1 MEAIK
6 QSYKAIRLVDPKS
19 PAYEDLA
26 QLAVGINGMAI
37 KYIDSPSE
45 KLCRQALRQ
54 HREAGRRGYSHVLRY
69 INNPSPALI
78 TLGLEENP
86 TLVNYV
92 IENLKPIESQ
102 ESFIMSLV
110 SESPKLMAYLDAKYY
125 TNELF
130 IQCLDKEAW
139 ECDFSWL
146 KNTRLPESFYWH
158 VLHRDPCDIKFI
170 PNRTH
175 DMNVYAVS
183 VTTDA
188 LACMGHEP
196 PEKFIEY
203 AKIWVYYSS
212 ENDIEKCLI
221 QKISK
226 HPEYF
231 REIPYQY
238 MTLSIAEAGLKNGV
252 ELQHIHK
259 RTKDYE
265 KIVAL
270 AISLDSK
277 NIQYVKQN
285 QDLCL
290 QAVRTKGKTLR
301 YVKHKTLDICNAA
314 VENDYR
320 ALEFVPR
327 RYQHD
332 AMIQSCIQRD
342 ANSIF
347 HVKAFN
353 IAHWRKAIKYGKN
366 ISWYTTMESKI
377 MEKIAAADPQLYQKL
392 NKTEHHY
399 ILQVIGGLDLKHVP
413 EEHKKICKIAS
424 QINSKFASFIKTYA
438 MTK

>member
-19 PAYEDLA
+19 PDYEELA
-26 QLAVGINGMAI
+26 HFAVTINGMAI
-37 KYIDSPSE
+37 KYITSPSE
-45 KLCRQALRQ
+45 ELCRKALEQ
-54 HREAGRRGYSHVLRY
+54 HRKACRRGYSYVLRY
-69 INNPSPALI
+69 IDNPSPELVA
-78 TLGLEENP
+78 LGLRENP
-86 TLVNYV
+86 TLINYA
-92 IENLKPIESQ
+92 IENLNLGLSRED
-102 ESFIMSLV
+102 FILV
-110 SESPKLMAYLDAKYY
+110 LMFAVPKLMVHLDAKYY

-130 IQCLDKEAW
+130 IRCLNKVYR
-139 ECDFSWL
+139 ECDFSWI

-158 VLHRDPCDIKFI
+158 VLDRDPCDIKFI

-175 DMNVYAVS
+175 DMNIYAVS
-183 VTTDA
+183 MTTDA

-203 AKIWVYYSS
+203 AQIWIYYSNV
-212 ENDIEKCLI
+212 NDIEQCLI
-221 QKISK
+221 QKIDK

-238 MTLSIAEAGLKNGV
+238 MTLAIATAGFKNSV
-252 ELQHIHK
+252 NFQYIHK

-270 AISLDSK
+270 AISLDPK

-290 QAVRTKGKTLR
+290 QAVRIEGKVLN
-301 YVKHKTLDICNAA
+301 YVQHKTLDICNAA
-314 VENDYR
+314 VENDHC

-327 RYQHD
+327 RHQHE

-342 ANSIF
+342 ASSIF

-353 IAHWRKAIKYGKN
+353 IAHWHRAIEYDKN
-366 ISWYTTMESKI
+366 IVLGLTTRPKL

-392 NKTEHHY
+392 SKTEHYY
-399 ILQVIGGLDLKHVP
+399 ILEVIGGLDLKHVP
-413 EEHKKICKIAS
+413 EEHKRICKIAS
-424 QINSKFASFIKTYA
+424 QINSKFADFIKTYA
-438 MTK
+438 MSE